1 MDIYVAPVPVEEIL
15 ALRELHR
22 TEMNCQIV
30 HDSLHERGFTHSY
43 SIEVEGETAG
53 YGTVVG
59 FGDEPKETVNE
70 FFLLPE
76 HRTAAL
82 RLFQDFVT
90 ASGAT
95 RIQAQTNDSLLA
107 LMLYDCAADIEREKI
122 LFADALTTSLDVP
135 GASFARVTEGDH
147 GRMFRHRDEG
157 VGAWMVESAGEIV
170 ATGGILFHYN
180 PPYGDIYMEVA
191 EPHRRRGF
199 GSYLVQELKRT
210 CYEMDKVPAARCDA
224 SNTASRAT
232 LQRAGMLPCAS
243 ILTGVIKDIET
254 KPTGAFKASSR

>member
-15 ALRELHR
+15 PLRER
-22 TEMNCQIV
+22 YRAQMDCQIV
-30 HDSLHERGFTHSY
+30 HDSLHEREFTRPY
-43 SIEVEGETAG
+43 AIKVAGETAG

-70 FFLLPE
+70 FYLLND
-76 HRTAAL
+76 HRAAAQQ
-82 RLFQDFVT
+82 LFREFV
-90 ASGAT
+90 AT
-95 RIQAQTNDSLLA
+95 SRAIRIRAQTNDRLLT
-107 LMLYDCAADIEREKI
+107 LMLYDCADNIEREKI
-122 LFADALTTSLDVP
+122 LFADAITTSLDVP
-135 GASFARVTEGDH
+135 GATYAKVSERDH
-147 GRMFRHRDEG
+147 GRMFRHRGEG
-157 VGAWMVESAGEIV
+157 FGDWMIESGGEIV

-210 CYEMDKVPAARCDA
+210 CTEMDKTPAARCDA

-243 ILTGVIKDIET
+243 ILTGEIRRK
-254 KPTGAFKASSR
+254 R